1 MRRGYESKLVISKS
15 GNLVAFATGSDH
27 CTEHECGAKPLMSAL
42 TDSGISEEWVLAELR
57 NGKTP
62 VYPDILESK
71 RISSFPQQLQFIV
84 TEGEVPEAWLGYDR
98 RPLTDYSN
106 ELQFHDLRDQGRVQ
120 EHDPDVAGAW
130 DDGSFAI
137 RVRGKKYVKALKAFH
152 QSLLAGKVAFA
163 GTFFKRDGD
172 RLGGVVLAEL
182 TKVSDDDRK
191 AVKVAQEKMESG
203 LRLKARSEADGL
215 TRALAEAF
223 GRYVGFVWPVWKD
236 EVDGEIAYAMNPS
249 YNIDAD
255 YYGPY
260 TKEQLLEWA
269 QAKCSYHLSPEY
281 RKAA

>member
-1 MRRGYESKLVISKS
+1 MRRGYESKLVLSKS

-42 TDSGISEEWVLAELR
+42 TDSGISEEWAVAELR

-106 ELQFHDLRDQGRVQ
+106 ELRFYDLKDQ
-120 EHDPDVAGAW
+120 DPNVAGAW

-152 QSLLAGKVAFA
+152 QSLRAGKVAFA
-163 GTFFKRDGD
+163 GTFFKRNGD
-172 RLGGVVLAEL
+172 RLAGVVLADL

-203 LRLKARSEADGL
+203 LRLKARSEANVL
-215 TRALAEAF
+215 TSKLYEAF
-223 GRYVGFVWPVWKD
+223 GGHVGFLWPVWKD
-236 EVDGEIAYAMNPS
+236 EVDGEIAYAMNPNH
-249 YNIDAD
+249 NINAD

-260 TKEQLLEWA
+260 TKEQLLHWA
-269 QAKCSYHLSPEY
+269 QAKCSYHLSPEF

>member
-1 MRRGYESKLVISKS
+1 MRRGYESKLVFSKS

-27 CTEHECGAKPLMSAL
+27 CAEHECGSKPLMSAL
-42 TDSGISEEWVLAELR
+42 TDSRVSEEWALAELR
-57 NGKTP
+57 KGKTP

-84 TEGEVPEAWLGYDR
+84 TAGDVPEAWLGYDR
-98 RPLTDYSN
+98 HTLTDYSN
-106 ELQFHDLRDQGRVQ
+106 ELRFYDLKDQ
-120 EHDPDVAGAW
+120 DPNVAGAW
-130 DDGSFAI
+130 DERSFAI

-152 QSLLAGKVAFA
+152 QSLLAGNVAFA

-172 RLGGVVLAEL
+172 RLGGVVLADL

-203 LRLKARSEADGL
+203 LRLKARSEADVL
-215 TRALAEAF
+215 TRTLAEAL
-223 GRYVGFVWPVWKD
+223 GRYVGFLWPVWKD
-236 EVDGEIAYAMNPS
+236 HQVDGEVVYAMNPG
-249 YNIDAD
+249 YDINAD

-260 TKEQLLEWA
+260 TKEQLLNWA
-269 QAKCSYHLSPEY
+269 KGKCSYQLSPEF